1 MKISVIIN
9 TFNEERNIENCL
21 KSVKWADEIIIVDMY
36 SDDKTVEISRK
47 YTDKVFFHE
56 RLGYADPARQFAL
69 EKASN
74 EWVLVLDADEL
85 VPVSLKNRLTK
96 IVEEDLADVIYIPR
110 SNYFAGK
117 HINGMGWGT
126 LDDVI
131 PRFFKKGYLN
141 FGSNLHDFFK
151 LNADAR
157 IYHINNPDE
166 SFIHLSYVDF
176 EQYIERMNKYTTI
189 EAANIF
195 EGKKERNYLLK
206 LFLLS
211 IWRTFKEIILIKRYK
226 DGFRGISLGFLG
238 TYYTLVAYMK
248 LKLMEKYGSK
258 DTKENIIQDYQK
270 IVADVILEYEK

>member
-1 MKISVIIN
+1 MKISVTIN

-36 SDDKTVEISRK
+36 SDDKTVEIAGK
-47 YTDKVFFHE
+47 YTDKIFFHE

-74 EWVLVLDADEL
+74 EWILVIDADEL
-85 VPVSLKNRLTK
+85 VPINLKNRLLK
-96 IVEEDLADVIYIPR
+96 IAQEDLADVVYVPR

-126 LDDVI
+126 LNDVN
-131 PRFFKKGYLN
+131 PRFFKRGYLN
-141 FGSNLHDFFK
+141 FGDILHDFFK

-157 IYHINNPDE
+157 IYRINDPDE
-166 SFIHLSYVDF
+166 SVIHLSYIDF
-176 EQYIERMNKYTTI
+176 EQYIERMNRYTTI
-189 EAANIF
+189 EAVNIF

-206 LFLLS
+206 LFFLS
-211 IWRTFKEIILIKRYK
+211 IWRTFKEIILIKWYK
-226 DGFRGISLGFLG
+226 DGFRGVSLGFLG

-248 LKLMEKYGSK
+248 LKLMDKYSSK
-258 DTKENIIQDYQK
+258 NARENVIKDYQK
-270 IVADVILEYEK
+270 IVDGVIVEYEK